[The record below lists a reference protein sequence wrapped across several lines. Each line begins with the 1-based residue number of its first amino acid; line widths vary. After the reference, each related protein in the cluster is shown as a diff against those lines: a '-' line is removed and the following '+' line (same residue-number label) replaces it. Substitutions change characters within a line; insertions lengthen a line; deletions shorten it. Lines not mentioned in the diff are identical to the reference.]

1 MSTVLGLP
9 DDICLVLLSV
19 CTCAS
24 RLSLEATCRRMRQL
38 LQLPA
43 AWPLELGVQSRLAD
57 GQRMAVEAVHA
68 ARTDSVLRALV
79 DELMHRNDP
88 ERNVWHDHVFAG
100 DPLAGRDPYD
110 APRVHSKLFEHLCEA
125 CRRGPA
131 TTIAAL
137 RTLHQIVLVVELR
150 RFSDRASCTARQC
163 WSWVVQPSAD
173 DVDTDEM
180 FGQIHVAAIEVATDE
195 MPALPFD
202 DNTFIVVWA
211 VHRATKA
218 VALVHAAAPEGGGSA
233 AAGCLR
239 PGIGTQEDELP
250 GEWHAASLL
259 PRWHPQACEHKVTG
273 LMEIHHRDVAAHRD
287 SLTLSEPQP

>member
-1 MSTVLGLP
+1 MRPTSMSTLLGLP
-9 DDICLVLLSV
+9 DDICLVVLSV

-79 DELMHRNDP
+79 DELMYRNDP
-88 ERNVWHDHVFAG
+88 CYPWHDFVFAG

-110 APRVHSKLFEHLCEA
+110 APRVHAKLFERLCEA

-150 RFSDRASCTARQC
+150 RFSDRASGTAHEC

-173 DVDTDEM
+173 DVHTDET
-180 FGQIHVAAIEVATDE
+180 FGQIRVAAIEVATDE

-202 DNTFIVVWA
+202 DNTFVVVWA

-233 AAGCLR
+233 AAGALCLR
-239 PGIGTQEDELP
+239 PGIGTHEGELD

-273 LMEIHHRDVAAHRD
+273 LMEIANRLVGAHRD
-287 SLTLSEPQP
+287 P